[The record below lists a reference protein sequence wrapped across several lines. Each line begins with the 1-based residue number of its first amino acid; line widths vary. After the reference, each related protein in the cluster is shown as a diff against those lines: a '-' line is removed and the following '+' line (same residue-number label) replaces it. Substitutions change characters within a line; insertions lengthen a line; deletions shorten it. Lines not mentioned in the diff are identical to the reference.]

1 MTTTQPLTAKNSS
14 LNKVIGNDMG
24 NNIDWGHYSSN
35 LTNYYKDIFTA
46 LNNSGDFENKLNSIP
61 VHPNPKDKTKTLYQN
76 ALALFPDPANMIKDT
91 AYDLNHKIDIG
102 NIKISTDNPPVGRVY
117 TASRQYKV
125 TVNTTIDSFSRA
137 VNQIYNAYSADAK
150 SLEASIYTKDWDD
163 SNMKYLPQFVAIFG
177 SVPRANLRNCR
188 IVAGVTDDPLD
199 MNNIPTNF
207 GPNANPDIACLVAE
221 FFLDNPRVAYSRC
234 DPTAT
239 NLNTCAKLVELCKMP
254 GGFDIRFP
262 TAAIIA
268 IAYEKANYDKPTL
281 RDKRFGLNT
290 ACANPAFWD
299 NSISAAPCRARCLN
313 NLSDAKSCGLDKYCT
328 FDKLGRKVCLDYC
341 SSDKT
346 GFPCESILE
355 TYCDNIDNINSEQCK
370 RFCTRHPAKCK
381 SRLQKYCSENITDP
395 RCLDFCGMKW
405 TTKGAD
411 GVFTEETNQQQ
422 CDDAARA
429 YCNNVKKYLADKGL
443 VYPLDYDKMSPAD
456 KKMCDFCSCLLSP
469 LGEYGQVACIDT
481 KCQASGYQTQGMRQ
495 LATTAGNCASCLQ
508 VVSGSGKYWEING
521 VTQQMSCTPNSSNG
535 QGVVFKPVTPSQDLI
550 ARAMIKWRQPAKLNN
565 TDIVVHVPDS
575 FIDRLRDIIFL
586 SSTTTNPDTFK
597 SLTPE
602 QRVSEWIK
610 VVNAI
615 AEFHINANGNI
626 KPFSGEDANTMAQF
640 LNTTLPH
647 LLIYLKSQ
655 YSDSS
660 ASSFNVFQTNNTEYT
675 SNGKALTRV
684 LVLVVAES
692 VAYDASVAATLNK
705 TPVSLPS
712 PAPSIVASTT
722 IPQTSIVNP
731 DESNDLSQ
739 KVNIEGANNSNSTN
753 GGANTPAPPAP
764 SAPSTSGQHVGD
776 GNNLTP
782 IDINKPSIPADIA
795 GGNFP
800 PDINPATGRPYT
812 AGNSGSSSGN
822 VNTNNTTPNSV
833 NNPTPNTPI
842 NTPVNNLTPNTPIN
856 TPSTSGQHVGDGNN
870 LTPIDIN
877 KPVVPADIAGG
888 NFPPDIN
895 PATGKPYTA
904 GNSGSSSGNV
914 NTNNTTPN
922 SVNNRPLTPNT
933 PVNNPTP
940 NTPVNTPTP
949 NTPVNTPTPNTP
961 VNTPTPNTPVNNPT
975 PNTPVN
981 RPTPN
986 TPIDRPTP
994 NTPVNKPTPNTPS
1007 SSTSAN
1013 SPIPEN
1019 RPVTLTAAQLAAIAK
1034 AESDAKLAE
1043 QTRLQAVE
1051 EARLAE
1057 KARKEAEADALEAAD
1072 IKLRAEAAA
1081 NAAAVQ
1087 AEKDRVAA
1095 EQARIK
1101 AQADIDAARQI
1112 QLAAEQKAA
1121 AAQLAEQKAI
1131 RDAAAAQTAASQAA
1145 AKKAQEDAITQ
1156 AAIARDAAAQTAAIQ
1171 AETVRKQNEANAAA
1185 AASQKA
1191 AAEAEKVKIA
1201 ADNLAAQK
1209 KKEATDASL
1218 VSNTANIRSQAAA
1231 DDLDE
1236 ANTQVKAVGGVVVTA
1251 TNTSSSSNTGS
1262 DKKSTGSATN
1272 EQTGEKPEDD
1282 IIIVDQDKDK
1292 KSMMS
1297 TWTWVLLIL
1306 IVLIIAGGTTIYFI
1320 NRKNYSGGVL
1330 GGIFR

>member
-1 MTTTQPLTAKNSS
+1 MTTTQPLTAKNNS

-35 LTNYYKDIFTA
+35 LTNYYKDTFTA

-102 NIKISTDNPPVGRVY
+102 NIKISTDNPPVGRVV

-254 GGFDIRFP
+254 GGFDIKFP

-268 IAYEKANYDKPTL
+268 MAYEKANYDKPTL

-290 ACANPAFWD
+290 ACANPALWD

-346 GFPCESILE
+346 RFPCESILE

-411 GVFTEETNQQQ
+411 GVSTEETNQQQ

-456 KKMCDFCSCLLSP
+456 KKLCDFCSCLLSP

-508 VVSGSGKYWEING
+508 VVSGSGKFWQING

-535 QGVVFKPVTPSQDLI
+535 QGVAFKPVTPSQDLI

-739 KVNIEGANNSNSTN
+739 KVDIEEVKNSNSTN
-753 GGANTPAPPAP
+753 GGANTPAPPA
-764 SAPSTSGQHVGD
+764 SA
-776 GNNLTP
+776 
-782 IDINKPSIPADIA
+782 A
-795 GGNFP
+795 
-800 PDINPATGRPYT
+800 
-812 AGNSGSSSGN
+812 
-822 VNTNNTTPNSV
+822 
-833 NNPTPNTPI
+833 
-842 NTPVNNLTPNTPIN
+842 
-856 TPSTSGQHVGDGNN
+856 PSTSGQHVGDGNN

-877 KPVVPADIAGG
+877 KPVVPADIVGG

-922 SVNNRPLTPNT
+922 SVNNLPLTSNTPINTPVNNPTLNTPINTPTPNTPINTPVNNPTPNTPINTPVNTPTPNIPVNTPTPNIPVNTPTPNT
-933 PVNNPTP
+933 PVNTPIPNTPVNTPTSNTPVDRPTSNTPVDRPTP

-949 NTPVNTPTPNTP
+949 NTPA
-961 VNTPTPNTPVNNPT
+961 
-975 PNTPVN
+975 
-981 RPTPN
+981 
-986 TPIDRPTP
+986 
-994 NTPVNKPTPNTPS
+994 NTPS

-1057 KARKEAEADALEAAD
+1057 KAKKEAEADALEAAD

-1209 KKEATDASL
+1209 EKEATDASL

-1282 IIIVDQDKDK
+1282 IIIVDQDK

-1320 NRKNYSGGVL
+1320 NRKNYRGGVL